1 MNSIEGA
8 QGMTFEQ
15 ALSFLAKCQAEY
27 NRLGKI
33 VSTKD
38 PDSLR
43 SACDE
48 EARLRYE
55 LSGVKSYDVKLNG
68 MSVGTYSVVKTKE
81 EPEISEVREKRL
93 TIDEENAWRWLLE
106 ESPDEVFAAARSYAK
121 TLAVEYMLDTGAIIE
136 GAEINEVVVREAQPA
151 KPSMFKNMV
160 LRIDAKKM
168 DKALESAEPIELG
181 EAE

>member
-43 SACDE
+43 SA
-48 EARLRYE
+48 
-55 LSGVKSYDVKLNG
+55 
-68 MSVGTYSVVKTKE
+68 
-81 EPEISEVREKRL
+81 
-93 TIDEENAWRWLLE
+93 
-106 ESPDEVFAAARSYAK
+106 
-121 TLAVEYMLDTGAIIE
+121 
-136 GAEINEVVVREAQPA
+136 
-151 KPSMFKNMV
+151 
-160 LRIDAKKM
+160 
-168 DKALESAEPIELG
+168 
-181 EAE
+181 